1 MQQYKSDSNSVCMNF
16 AYGNDILGRIEMK
29 CYKNPVAYEANQ
41 FLSSLY
47 KTSEICQLKQVILE
61 ELTNLADKG

>member
-1 MQQYKSDSNSVCMNF
+1 
-16 AYGNDILGRIEMK
+16 MK

-61 ELTNLADKG
+61 ELTNLADKGQVYVPVYDELDYEARRQ